1 MSIQALAGALLLWS
15 TVAQAQ
21 SEEPK
26 PTDLGKTPTEEA
38 KAEAPKAPPPAFVFA
53 LHGFVSSSLYFQD
66 ANLGPSEGQSAL
78 YVNAQSATLKQPNHD
93 RLVFGG
99 DVRQSRFNFSVT
111 GPASATFGATPK
123 AVLEMDF
130 FGNFGSGNYGDVSL
144 TPRMRWAYAELDWG
158 GGNRFQFGQNND
170 LIFTIAPASLAH
182 IAFPYSYGAGNVGW
196 RRPGI
201 FGFHTIGD
209 KKATNFEFAWEVG
222 RSQWADQGA
231 QTQAQNATGTCTT
244 GATPSPACPNP
255 NIPGNGIGQGT
266 VGLGGDPYGFSLG
279 EASGLP
285 AVEAR
290 LMFAS
295 GSAWSFFTTGHWQR
309 IDRSG
314 VGNVAAIPGI
324 FTPGKDLDVVALNVG
339 GKATVGPLQLAATG
353 FTGKN
358 LGPLV
363 GNFLQFQAN
372 TIGDVHD
379 MGGWVQAGFNFTKQ
393 LSLWGFI
400 GTEKPNQAEA
410 IAARF
415 VRLRNVTS
423 VGMLQFRDST
433 KVGGVSSDYAVAF
446 EWVHMRTR
454 TRVYGAA
461 PSTAAAVNS
470 GDLDGNQ
477 YLVSGNYFF

>member
-1 MSIQALAGALLLWS
+1 MRIQALAGALILWS
-15 TVAQAQ
+15 TVAQA
-21 SEEPK
+21 EEPQ
-26 PTDLGKTPTEEA
+26 PTDLGKTPSEEA
-38 KAEAPKAPPPAFVFA
+38 KAEAPKAPPPAFAFA
-53 LHGFVSSSLYFQD
+53 LHGFVSSSLYLQD

-78 YVNAQSATLKQPNHD
+78 YVNAQSATLKQPSQD

-111 GPASATFGATPK
+111 GPKESAFGATPK
-123 AVLEMDF
+123 AVLEIDF

-158 GGNRFQFGQNND
+158 GGNRFLAGQNND

-182 IAFPYSYGAGNVGW
+182 IAFPYSYGAGNIGW

-209 KKATNFEFAWEVG
+209 KKDTNFELAWEVG
-222 RSQWADQGA
+222 RSQWADAG
-231 QTQAQNATGTCTT
+231 G
-244 GATPSPACPNP
+244 
-255 NIPGNGIGQGT
+255 IGNGT
-266 VGLGGDPYGFSLG
+266 VTPATAGVAGGDPYGFSLG
-279 EASGLP
+279 ESSGLP

-290 LMFAS
+290 LMLAS
-295 GSAWSFFTTGHWQR
+295 GSAWNLFTTGHWQR

-314 VGNVAAIPGI
+314 VGNPVGTAAGTFP
-324 FTPGKDLDVVALNVG
+324 PGKDIDTIAMNVG
-339 GKATVGPLQLAATG
+339 GKATVGPLQLAAIG

-358 LGPLV
+358 LAPLI

-372 TIGDVHD
+372 NIGDVHG
-379 MGGWVQAGFNFTKQ
+379 MGGWVQAGYNFNKQ

-400 GTEKPNQAEA
+400 GAEKPNEAEA

-415 VRLRNVTS
+415 VRLSNVTS
-423 VGMLQFRDST
+423 VGMLQYRDST

-454 TRVYGAA
+454 TRVFASAA
-461 PSTAAAVNS
+461 STAPGPNS

-477 YLVSGNYFF
+477 YIMSANYFF

>member
-1 MSIQALAGALLLWS
+1 MRIQALAGALLLCWS
-15 TVAQAQ
+15 TLARAQ
-21 SEEPK
+21 SQAEEPK

-53 LHGFVSSSLYFQD
+53 LHGFVSSSLYLQD

-78 YVNAQSATLKQPNHD
+78 FVNAQSTTLKQPSQD

-111 GPASATFGATPK
+111 GPKESAFGATPK
-123 AVLEMDF
+123 AVLEIDF

-144 TPRMRWAYAELDWG
+144 TPRLRWAYAELDWG
-158 GGNRFQFGQNND
+158 GGNRFLAGQNND

-182 IAFPYSYGAGNVGW
+182 IAFPYSYGAGNIGW

-222 RSQWADQGA
+222 RSQWADSGQVNQVA
-231 QTQAQNATGTCTT
+231 AA
-244 GATPSPACPNP
+244 PNST
-255 NIPGNGIGQGT
+255 GNGIGQGV
-266 VGLGGDPYGFSLG
+266 VGSGGDPYGFSLG

-290 LMFAS
+290 LMVAS
-295 GSAWSFFTTGHWQR
+295 GSAWNLFTTGHWQR
-309 IDRSG
+309 VDRSG
-314 VGNVAAIPGI
+314 VGNPPASAT
-324 FTPGKDLDVVALNVG
+324 FTPGKDLDTIALNVG
-339 GKATVGPLQLAATG
+339 GKATVGPLQLAAIG

-358 LGPLV
+358 LAPLV

-372 TIGDVHD
+372 TIGDIHG

-400 GTEKPNQAEA
+400 GAEKPNEAEA

-415 VRLRNVTS
+415 VRLSNVTS
-423 VGMLQFRDST
+423 VGMLQYRDST
-433 KVGGVSSDYAVAF
+433 KVGGVNSDYAVAF
-446 EWVHMRTR
+446 ELVHMRTR
-454 TRVYGAA
+454 TRVYAAA
-461 PSTAAAVNS
+461 PSTAAAANS

-477 YLVSGNYFF
+477 YIVSANYFF

>member
-1 MSIQALAGALLLWS
+1 MRIQALAGALILWS
-15 TVAQAQ
+15 TVAHA
-21 SEEPK
+21 EEPQ
-26 PTDLGKTPTEEA
+26 PTDLGKTPIEEP

-78 YVNAQSATLKQPNHD
+78 YVNAQSATLKQPNKD

-111 GPASATFGATPK
+111 GPKESVLGATPK
-123 AVLEMDF
+123 AVLEIDF

-158 GGNRFQFGQNND
+158 GGNRFVAGQNND

-244 GATPSPACPNP
+244 GATPAPGCPNP

-290 LMFAS
+290 IMLAS
-295 GSAWSFFTTGHWQR
+295 GSAWNLFTTGHWQR

-324 FTPGKDLDVVALNVG
+324 FTPGKDIDTIAMNVG
-339 GKATVGPLQLAATG
+339 GKATVGPLQLAAIG

-358 LGPLV
+358 LAPLV

-372 TIGDVHD
+372 TIGDVHG

-400 GTEKPNQAEA
+400 GTEKPNEAEA

-415 VRLRNVTS
+415 VRLSNVTS
-423 VGMLQFRDST
+423 VGMLQYRDST
-433 KVGGVSSDYAVAF
+433 KVGGVNSDYAVAF

-454 TRVYGAA
+454 TRVFASAA
-461 PSTAAAVNS
+461 STAPGPNS

-477 YLVSGNYFF
+477 YIVSANYFF

>member
-1 MSIQALAGALLLWS
+1 MRIQALAGALMLWS
-15 TVAQAQ
+15 TVAQA
-21 SEEPK
+21 EEPQ
-26 PTDLGKTPTEEA
+26 PTDLGKTPSEEA

-53 LHGFVSSSLYFQD
+53 LHGFVSSSLYLQD
-66 ANLGPSEGQSAL
+66 ANLGPSEGQQAL
-78 YVNAQSATLKQPNHD
+78 YVNAQTAIKQPSQD

-111 GPASATFGATPK
+111 GPKESAFGATPK

-130 FGNFGSGNYGDVSL
+130 FGNFGSGNYGNVSL
-144 TPRMRWAYAELDWG
+144 SPRMRYAYAELDWG
-158 GGNRFQFGQNND
+158 GGNRILFGQQND

-182 IAFPYSYGAGNVGW
+182 IAFPYSYGSGNVGW
-196 RRPGI
+196 RRPAIWAYLTAGE
-201 FGFHTIGD
+201 
-209 KKATNFEFAWEVG
+209 KKATNLEFALEVG
-222 RSQWADQGA
+222 RSQWADSGQVN
-231 QTQAQNATGTCTT
+231 QPATGAANST
-244 GATPSPACPNP
+244 
-255 NIPGNGIGQGT
+255 GNGIGQST
-266 VGLGGDPYGFSLG
+266 VGSGGDPYGFSLG

-290 LMFAS
+290 LMLAS
-295 GSAWSFFTTGHWQR
+295 GSAWNLFTTGHWQR

-314 VGNVAAIPGI
+314 VGNLPASAT
-324 FTPGKDLDVVALNVG
+324 FTPGKDLDTIALNVG
-339 GKATVGPLQLAATG
+339 GKATVGPLQIAATG

-372 TIGDVHD
+372 TIGDVHG

-400 GTEKPNQAEA
+400 GAEKPNQAEA

-415 VRLRNVTS
+415 IRLSNVTS
-423 VGMLQFRDST
+423 VGMLQYRDST
-433 KVGGVSSDYAVAF
+433 KVGGVNSDFAVAF
-446 EWVHMRTR
+446 ELVHMRTR
-454 TRVYGAA
+454 TRVFAAA
-461 PSTAAAVNS
+461 PSTAAAANS

-477 YLVSGNYFF
+477 YIVSGNYFF